1 MKSDPFQAEK
11 AMTNMGQKTGQEDIF
26 NREVYYIKT
35 LDDEIRADNLS
46 QELLKNYRQ
55 YLLDELELD
64 PLDAGSH
71 ARSADYFLRDYLID
85 HCRENI
91 FSVKAEQI
99 TAFAGN
105 WYIVSTLEP
114 NMVELEGLLEGIQ
127 NFYSFCSE
135 KKLIDPS
142 SLAVIS
148 SACANRSFYR
158 QRIESFH
165 ALKEDEFIQW
175 NRACPLK

>member
-1 MKSDPFQAEK
+1 ME
-11 AMTNMGQKTGQEDIF
+11 QKTGQEDIF
-26 NREVYYIKT
+26 NREFYYIKT
-35 LDDEIRADNLS
+35 LDDEIRADKLS

-64 PLDAGSH
+64 PFDAGSY
-71 ARSADYFLRDYLID
+71 ARCADYFLRDYLID

-91 FSVKAEQI
+91 FAVDADQI

-114 NMVELEGLLEGIQ
+114 NMVELESLLEGIW

-135 KKLIDPS
+135 KRIIDPS
-142 SLAVIS
+142 SLAAIS
-148 SACANRSFYR
+148 GACTNRSYYQ

-175 NRACPLK
+175 NKACPLK